1 MRYGGSDRMPRTI
14 MAHLHGAA
22 PVRGASARL
31 ILCPMSPSIVILGAG
46 QAAAQLVDM
55 LRKRGHSGP
64 LAIIGEEPHL
74 PYQRPPLSKKYLSGA
89 LERDRLFIRH
99 AAFYAEHGVDVRLGR
114 RATRIDRSARS
125 IVLDDGSQ
133 LGYDTLVLATGSRPR
148 RINLPGAALAGV
160 HYLRTL
166 HDADQLR
173 ERARPGHRA
182 VIIGGG
188 YIGLE
193 VAATC
198 RELGVDVTVLE
209 MADRVMSRVV
219 CEPVSRYYEAEH
231 AKHGVDIVLQTRVQE
246 FIDDGAGHV
255 RAVLCEDGSEYPA
268 DFVVVGIGVLAEDQL
283 AREAGLECGD
293 GIVVDE
299 HCRSSDPAIYA
310 IGDCSF
316 HPSPRYGTRLRLE
329 SVDNAFEQANTAALN
344 IMGTPTVHD
353 KVPWFWSDQYHHKLL
368 IVGLSQGHD
377 QIVLR
382 GDPQSHMFS
391 ACYLRGGE
399 LIAIDTVNNAKD
411 QMAARKLIAARVRP
425 DPAKLANPAI
435 ALKDCV

>member
-1 MRYGGSDRMPRTI
+1 MSRS
-14 MAHLHGAA
+14 
-22 PVRGASARL
+22 
-31 ILCPMSPSIVILGAG
+31 ILILGAG
-46 QAAAQLVDM
+46 QAAAQLVDT
-55 LRKRGHSGP
+55 LRKRGHTGP
-64 LAIIGEEPHL
+64 LTLVGDEPHL
-74 PYQRPPLSKKYLSGA
+74 PYQRPPLSKKYFSGA

-99 AAFYAEHGVDVRLGR
+99 AAFYAEHGVDLRLGR
-114 RATRIDRSARS
+114 RALRIDRAARQ
-125 IVLDDGSQ
+125 VTLDDGAS
-133 LGYDTLVLATGSRPR
+133 LAYDTLVIATGSRPR
-148 RINLPGAALAGV
+148 HITLPGAGLGGV
-160 HYLRTL
+160 HYLKTL
-166 HDADQLR
+166 QDADQLR
-173 ERARPGHRA
+173 ELARPGRRA

-198 RELGVDVTVLE
+198 RELGVEVTVLE

-231 AKHGVDIVLQTRVQE
+231 ARHGVDIVLQTRLQE
-246 FIDDGAGHV
+246 FIDDGAGRV

-283 AREAGLECGD
+283 ARDAGLECGN
-293 GIVVDE
+293 GIVVDA
-299 HCRSSDPAIYA
+299 HCRSSDADIYA

-316 HPSPRYGTRLRLE
+316 HPSQRYGTRLRLE

-344 IMGTPTVHD
+344 ILGTPTVHD

-377 QIVLR
+377 QVVLR
-382 GDPQSHMFS
+382 GHPTAHSFS

-411 QMAARKLIAARVRP
+411 QMAARKLIAARTRP
-425 DPAKLANPAI
+425 DPAKLADPGI